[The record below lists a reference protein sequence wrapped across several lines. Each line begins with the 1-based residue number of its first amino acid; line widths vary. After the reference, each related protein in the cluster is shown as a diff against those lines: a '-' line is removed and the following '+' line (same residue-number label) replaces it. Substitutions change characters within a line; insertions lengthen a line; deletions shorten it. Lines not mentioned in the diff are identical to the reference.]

1 MESQITRPHI
11 PVQLK
16 YSLSEL
22 RPLSGGV
29 YFLPYRE
36 ETLPV
41 FVMVNSP
48 QCLELNEELFRESR
62 KEARDTSG

>member
-1 MESQITRPHI
+1 MESQIIGPHI

-41 FVMVNSP
+41 FVMVNS
-48 QCLELNEELFRESR
+48 LVLG
-62 KEARDTSG
+62 T